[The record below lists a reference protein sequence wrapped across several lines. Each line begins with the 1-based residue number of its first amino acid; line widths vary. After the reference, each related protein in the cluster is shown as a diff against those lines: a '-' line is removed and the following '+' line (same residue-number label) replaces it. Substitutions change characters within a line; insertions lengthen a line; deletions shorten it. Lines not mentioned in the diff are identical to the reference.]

1 MFKYK
6 TQAQLAAMTEAEKDQ
21 YAADKREFEATQ
33 TKEAI
38 KTALEEFKAANPAP
52 VVTPEVTKAEFE
64 EVKET
69 LNQIKEQTSTDGGAV
84 NPLAKTIK
92 ENNDKIKAIAKNKS
106 SNEEVVIKADT
117 LRASIATNNHYLQVA
132 GIGQLG
138 TVVGGLYDL
147 CTKVPVSKG
156 NHNGT
161 IAYTDWDE
169 DTIARSA
176 AVVAEGAAFPE
187 STAKFKGYTLPLRKI
202 GDTLPVSEEFFEDEE
217 MAAGELRG
225 FLETNVTRARDTEL
239 ITGDNTGQH
248 LKGLISSVPTYT
260 AVAAGIANANIYDLF
275 VKMRTTITTT
285 RGSKYKEFKGVCN
298 QGTIDRLVLAKD
310 ANDNYMF
317 PPQHP
322 VYSSLVVDNNMAD
335 NKIVV
340 GDFKFA
346 KIYEMGGVTLS
357 AGTPDAQFL
366 EDMMTLKARVRLAFL
381 IRTVDQTGFLLCSDI
396 DAALATISTA
406 TP

>member
-1 MFKYK
+1 MKFTYK
-6 TQAQLAAMTEAEKDQ
+6 TAKELSELTAEQQDFYTES
-21 YAADKREFEATQ
+21 KRTFEANE

-38 KTALEEFKAANPAP
+38 KAALDQFKIDNPAEKSP
-52 VVTPEVTKAEFE
+52 IS
-64 EVKET
+64 KEQFDE
-69 LNQIKEQTSTDGGAV
+69 LVESVNQIKEQGAIG
-84 NPLAKTIK
+84 NGAGESIAKQIANSK
-92 ENNDKIKAIAKNKS
+92 DKLKAISKNRS
-106 SNEEVVIKADT
+106 SSDEVVIKADT
-117 LRASIATNNHYLQVA
+117 VRASIATNNHTLQIA

-147 CTKVPVSKG
+147 CTKVPVKKG
-156 NHNGT
+156 NHLGT

-169 DTIARSA
+169 DSIARSA
-176 AVVAEGAAFPE
+176 AVVAEGVAFAE

-217 MAAGELRG
+217 MAAGELNA
-225 FLETNVTRARDTEL
+225 FIDTNVTRARDTEL

-248 LKGLISSVPTYT
+248 LKGLMSSVPAYT
-260 AVAAGIANANIYDLF
+260 AVAAGISTANIYDLF

-285 RGSKYKEFKGVCN
+285 RGSKYKEFKGICN

-310 ANDNYMF
+310 ANDNYLF

-322 VYSSLVVDNNMAD
+322 VYNSLVVDNNMAD
-335 NKIVV
+335 NKMVV

-346 KIYEMGGVTLS
+346 KIYEMGGIALS
-357 AGTPDAQFL
+357 AGTPDAQFN

-381 IRTVDQTGFLLCSDI
+381 IRTVDATGFLSCADI
-396 DAALATISTA
+396 DAALATLSTV